1 MGSAKEFAAALTC
14 QFEDMGGIKSESSY
28 RQAIH
33 TLTTT
38 QHVAKDGVI
47 RMCVMI
53 NGDICQTLLDEL
65 KTDLMETLPNPDE
78 SGETG

>member
-38 QHVAKDGVI
+38 QHVAKRRSEQNVRD
-47 RMCVMI
+47 
-53 NGDICQTLLDEL
+53 D
-65 KTDLMETLPNPDE
+65 
-78 SGETG
+78 

>member
-1 MGSAKEFAAALTC
+1 
-14 QFEDMGGIKSESSY
+14 
-28 RQAIH
+28 
-33 TLTTT
+33 
-38 QHVAKDGVI
+38 
-47 RMCVMI
+47 MCVMI